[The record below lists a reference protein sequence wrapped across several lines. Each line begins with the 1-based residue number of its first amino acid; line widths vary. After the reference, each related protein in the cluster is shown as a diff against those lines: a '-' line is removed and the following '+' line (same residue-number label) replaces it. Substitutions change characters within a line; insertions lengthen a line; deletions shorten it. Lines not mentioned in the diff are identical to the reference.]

1 MGDVMFI
8 YGHLRSTISIF
19 SFFRFLALPGHPLI
33 AGGRRRTVLEEGE
46 AGGEGATVRA
56 KDIPRWPRIRI
67 GGGRIKNCTENSIYL
82 SLFLYFSAVCAS
94 RPATRRP
101 SAARV
106 AAGTPLKWYIDDEEL
121 DEGGNGQK
129 NETDSKK
136 WDAISIVETTFKK
149 VSGNIFSSRQ
159 FENKLIFTY

>member
-1 MGDVMFI
+1 MFI

-56 KDIPRWPRIRI
+56 QDIPRWPRIRI

-106 AAGTPLKWYIDDEEL
+106 AAGTPLPCSSGTSTMRSWTKV
-121 DEGGNGQK
+121 G
-129 NETDSKK
+129 TDRKMKQTARSGTRSQ
-136 WDAISIVETTFKK
+136 WLRPHSRRLAVTFSQ
-149 VSGNIFSSRQ
+149 VVNLRI
-159 FENKLIFTY
+159 N